1 MGQPVPAGFPGHP
14 GADRTGAIADQ
25 TGQMVG
31 GPALAGFNHD
41 GGLQAQTKPQE
52 VVVDSPNGQ

>member
-1 MGQPVPAGFPGHP
+1 MSAGFPGHP

-31 GPALAGFNHD
+31 GPALAGFDHD
-41 GGLQAQTKPQE
+41 GGLQAKTKPQE
-52 VVVDSPNGQ
+52 VVMDSPNGQ